1 MATLVYNNAGKIR
14 NKKLSQQLEQLLR
27 EAADAAGIDK
37 ISVTSGGQDQ
47 VGAPNARR
55 TGSTRHDG
63 GAAADIQ
70 LLDDGEVLDFD
81 EQRAKFEAFVSAAAR
96 LGATGIGA
104 GAAYMG
110 TKTIHM
116 GFGSKLVWGAGGK
129 ALNAPTWLKNAA
141 AKGWGDA
148 APAVAQLK
156 ARVGR
161 NMVMSRNGLK
171 LRGGPS
177 LGFDHTTT
185 LKSGTE
191 LTVRSLDGPGEEWAL
206 VDLEDDGQFDG
217 FVFAAFLAPVAD
229 SGNAG

>member
-1 MATLVYNNAGKIR
+1 MGILVYNNAGKIR
-14 NKKLSQQLEQLLR
+14 NKKLTPQLERLLR

-37 ISVTSGGQDQ
+37 VSVTSGGQDP
-47 VGAPNARR
+47 VGTPNARR

-70 LLDDGEVLDFD
+70 LLDGGEVLDFD
-81 EQRAKFEAFVSAAAR
+81 EQRARFEAFVTAAAR

-110 TKTIHM
+110 TKTIHV
-116 GFGSKLVWGAGGK
+116 GFGSKMVWGAGGK
-129 ALNAPTWLKNAA
+129 AVNAPAWLKIAA

-148 APAVAQLK
+148 APVVAQLK

-171 LRGGPS
+171 LRGGPG
-177 LGFDHTTT
+177 LGFDHVTT

-191 LTVRSLDGPGEEWAL
+191 LTVRSLEGPEEEWAL
-206 VDLEDDGQFDG
+206 VDLEDDGQLDG

-229 SGNAG
+229 PGNAG